1 MPRLTGLDHLVLTVT
16 DLDRTI
22 RFYHEVLGMTAE
34 RFQVADGSQRTALK
48 FGSQKINLHLS
59 GAEFAPHAAAPKPGS
74 ADLCFVTETPLE
86 EWLALLAEKQIPVI
100 DGPVDRTGARGRIQ
114 SIYLRDPDGN
124 LLEISVYL

>member
-59 GAEFAPHAAAPKPGS
+59 GGGICAPCRRPKAGFGGFVFCHRNAA
-74 ADLCFVTETPLE
+74 
-86 EWLALLAEKQIPVI
+86 
-100 DGPVDRTGARGRIQ
+100 
-114 SIYLRDPDGN
+114 
-124 LLEISVYL
+124 